1 MHYLIWD
8 VSMEVQKQT
17 MRHITWLN
25 RCIIAAT
32 TGHYF
37 FVAVRMMVPLR
48 WWTKILLRICVI
60 STDTHIFPFM

>member
-8 VSMEVQKQT
+8 VSKKVQKQT

-32 TGHYF
+32 TSHYF

-48 WWTKILLRICVI
+48 W
-60 STDTHIFPFM
+60 